1 MRWVDRV
8 YGESEIS
15 DPDLLSLIGTPTFQR
30 LRGIRQAGPSA
41 FAHPFKTV
49 TRFEHS
55 LGVYVLLRRLGAS
68 RQECVAGLLH
78 DLSHTAFSHA
88 VDFVVAS
95 EEQAFHETLK
105 PIFLKR
111 ADIAEAIGRL
121 GFEIED
127 FEDDSVYP
135 LLERPL
141 PLLCADRLDYFLRDG
156 RTCGVC
162 DEESVAHTLEHTK
175 AVDGLICLTSV
186 DVARDV
192 VARFAEM
199 NRAWWAG
206 PTESFI
212 YNEFADA
219 LREGLRLG
227 CLRKEDL
234 LNDDEHVLACLRSA
248 KSGLINAKLEA
259 ITHLDAGKIEAL
271 VPKVNPKLR
280 WLDPPVLVDGEVRR
294 FSEVEAS
301 PPAG

>member
-1 MRWVDRV
+1 MRWIDRV

-15 DPDLLSLIGTPTFQR
+15 DPDLLLLINTPTFQR
-30 LRGIRQAGPSA
+30 LKGIRQAGPSA

-55 LGVYVLLRRLGAS
+55 LGVHVLLTLLGAD
-68 RQECVAGLLH
+68 RKECVAGLLH

-88 VDFVVAS
+88 VDFVFAS
-95 EEQAFHETLK
+95 EDQAYHESLK
-105 PIFLKR
+105 PIFLAR
-111 ADIAEAIGRL
+111 PDIASAVERL
-121 GFEIED
+121 GFRPSD
-127 FEDDSVYP
+127 FEDDTVYP
-135 LLERPL
+135 LLERSL

-156 RTCGVC
+156 RACGVC
-162 DEESVAHTLEHTK
+162 DDESIAQTLSHIV

-192 VARFAEM
+192 VARFTEM
-199 NRAWWAG
+199 NRSWWAG

-227 CLRKEDL
+227 CLQKADL
-234 LNDDEHVLACLRSA
+234 LSDDEHVLACLRSA
-248 KSGLINAKLEA
+248 RSPLINSKLEA
-259 ITHLDAGKIEAL
+259 ITHLDPDKIASL

-280 WLDPPVLVDGEVRR
+280 WLDPPVLVNGQVRQ
-294 FSEVEAS
+294 FSEIGSAGAS
-301 PPAG
+301 

>member
-1 MRWVDRV
+1 MRWIDRV
-8 YGESEIS
+8 YGESEIA
-15 DPDLLSLIGTPTFQR
+15 DPDLLSLIQTPTFQR

-55 LGVYVLLRRLGAS
+55 LGVYLLLTRLGAG
-68 RQECVAGLLH
+68 RKECVAGLLH

-88 VDFVVAS
+88 VDFVIAS

-105 PIFLKR
+105 PIFLAR
-111 ADIAEAIGRL
+111 PDIASAIRSL
-121 GFEIED
+121 GFDPSD
-127 FEDDSVYP
+127 FEDDTVYP

-156 RTCGVC
+156 RACGVC
-162 DEESVAHTLEHTK
+162 DDENIAETLGHTVA
-175 AVDGLICLTSV
+175 AGGYICLTSL

-192 VARFAEM
+192 VARFREM
-199 NRAWWAG
+199 NRSWWAG

-219 LREGLRLG
+219 LREGMRLG
-227 CLRKEDL
+227 CLKKEDL
-234 LNDDEHVLACLRSA
+234 LGDDEHVLSCLRSA
-248 KSGLINAKLEA
+248 RSPLIHLKLEA
-259 ITHLDAGKIEAL
+259 VTHLDADKIAAL

-280 WLDPPVLVDGEVRR
+280 WLDPPVLVEGRIRRLSEIDGGG
-294 FSEVEAS
+294 SS
-301 PPAG
+301 